1 MVRWF
6 WLICLSAGA
15 LEDIKCRA
23 VSGKLLA
30 VCGLA
35 GMAAAWSGGLGTHV
49 PGLSAGMAVLAVSG
63 LTRGAVG
70 AGDGLFLL
78 ASAWYL
84 TAAEV
89 WLFLAGGLVV
99 SWVWSAAV
107 ILKKIFAGRKHFP
120 HLRRILTENAVSCR
134 PAGGAPG
141 DPAETSCNVRGK
153 QI

>member
-1 MVRWF
+1 MFLLREKKLREGGETVRWF

-70 AGDGLFLL
+70 VGDGLFLL
-78 ASAWYL
+78 
-84 TAAEV
+84 E
-89 WLFLAGGLVV
+89 
-99 SWVWSAAV
+99 
-107 ILKKIFAGRKHFP
+107 IGRAH
-120 HLRRILTENAVSCR
+120 V
-134 PAGGAPG
+134 
-141 DPAETSCNVRGK
+141 
-153 QI
+153 

>member
-49 PGLSAGMAVLAVSG
+49 PGLSAGMAVLAVSV

-107 ILKKIFAGRKHFP
+107 ILKKIFAGNNFRKITLPFLVCLWP
-120 HLRRILTENAVSCR
+120 VGVWIVAR
-134 PAGGAPG
+134 
-141 DPAETSCNVRGK
+141 
-153 QI
+153 